1 MTVIFMI
8 MNTYQ
13 LLSLKNITKP
23 TIAEILFAN
32 FVQNSFKA

>member
-1 MTVIFMI
+1 MTVVFMI

-13 LLSLKNITKP
+13 LLSLKNVTKP

-32 FVQNSFKA
+32 FVHNSFRA